1 MLLNELLSAEIAEAD
16 LTRRGFLGALAGAG
30 LVGAGVGM
38 LPDRRASDN
47 VQTAASAS
55 VNTDQPNRFT
65 KDPVQNTDTT
75 SPEASKKQY
84 GPSTSKYADKTQQNL
99 LSKYAQSQ
107 GIKGV
112 ELAALLAQSAT
123 ETASFTRMVEKGDK
137 HYFRQY
143 DGKLGNDKPG
153 DGYRYR
159 GRAFLHITGKYWYNR
174 IGREMGIDLVKHPE
188 LLERPDVGAK
198 ASIIFWNIWVK
209 PYVSDF
215 NNVTLVTKR
224 VNGGTGAL
232 EDREANFADYKQ
244 KLGISG

>member
-1 MLLNELLSAEIAEAD
+1 MLLNELFADDLDEAD

-30 LVGAGVGM
+30 LVGAGAGM
-38 LPDRRASDN
+38 LPSQRASN
-47 VQTAASAS
+47 AAQTASKPD
-55 VNTDQPNRFT
+55 TDTSEPNRFT
-65 KDPVQNTDTT
+65 KSEPANTT
-75 SPEASKKQY
+75 SSTADPAKKQY
-84 GPSTSKYADKTQQNL
+84 GPSTSKYADKTQQSY
-99 LSKYAQSQ
+99 LSKYAQSH
-107 GIKGV
+107 GITGV

-123 ETASFTRMVEKGDK
+123 ETASFTRMVEQGDR

-159 GRAFLHITGKYWYNR
+159 GRAFLHITGKYWYAR
-174 IGREMGIDLVKHPE
+174 IGKEMGIDLVKHPE

-198 ASIIFWNIWVK
+198 ASIIFWRIWVK

-215 NNVTLVTKR
+215 NNVVLVTKR

-244 KLGISG
+244 RLGV